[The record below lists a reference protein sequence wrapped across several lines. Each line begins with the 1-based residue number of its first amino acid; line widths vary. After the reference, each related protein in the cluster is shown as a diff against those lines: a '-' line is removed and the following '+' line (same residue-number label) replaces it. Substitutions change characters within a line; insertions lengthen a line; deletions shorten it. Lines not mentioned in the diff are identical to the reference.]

1 MATKQ
6 QIAANRRKG
15 GLTPRVPPGRVPLSA
30 SERGQPRGSG
40 VGVRPPQPDADRLSW

>member
-6 QIAANRRKG
+6 QIAANRRKW

-30 SERGQPRGSG
+30 SERG
-40 VGVRPPQPDADRLSW
+40 